1 MIIGFPSSPG
11 IRPEA
16 AGCEL
21 VEEADWPRGSAAHA
35 VRPDPGGF
43 VFVAGWKM
51 CRDGGTVFVA
61 VN

>member
-1 MIIGFPSSPG
+1 
-11 IRPEA
+11 
-16 AGCEL
+16 